1 MTTQKVVNDSV
12 MQVCSP
18 AAGAAL
24 RTTRMHYRHAITAL
38 VALAL
43 IFAPSAAAAEPDP
56 CRDEPRPCA
65 LKRGMRAPWD
75 GELWPSAFAMA
86 VLEDRAAGEAA
97 KGALAIAEA
106 DLKAERDGRAID
118 RKEAAGELAAERRAH
133 AATRELA
140 RSLVEPPAWYERP
153 AFLIITT
160 AVVTLGA
167 TVATVYALR

>member
-1 MTTQKVVNDSV
+1 MTRLLPVV
-12 MQVCSP
+12 
-18 AAGAAL
+18 
-24 RTTRMHYRHAITAL
+24 

-65 LKRGMRAPWD
+65 LRKGARAPWD

-86 VLEDRAAGEAA
+86 VLEDRA
-97 KGALAIAEA
+97 KGATARSALAIAEA
-106 DLKAERDGRAID
+106 DLKAERAGRAID

-140 RSLVEPPAWYERP
+140 RSLVEPSWGGWPWVA
-153 AFLIITT
+153 AGLG
-160 AVVTLGA
+160 ALAGGA
-167 TVATVYALR
+167 TVYLLTR